1 MARDA
6 YDAAVQTLQAPL
18 DSVEGV
24 AHSFVGLFPVS
35 GAAVSTIGELLGNQ
49 TLSASNAIAA
59 RLDELQFDLGEG
71 PCWDS
76 LATGRPVLAPNLR
89 ELPRT
94 RWPVFAPAIPRDQVG
109 ALFAFPMLVG
119 PLQVGAIDLY
129 AATPTTLEPLQTR
142 QAARLA
148 TLVGRN
154 VLRLALATSSE
165 EPQPESKHSRRRVH
179 QATGM
184 VLAQLETTAD
194 EATLVI
200 QGHAFATGRSM
211 MSVAEDILAGKLAF
225 HSGPSGIEERR

>member
-6 YDAAVQTLQAPL
+6 FDAAVQTLQAPL

-24 AHSFVGLFPVS
+24 ADSLIDLFPVS
-35 GAAVSTIGELLGNQ
+35 GATVSTLGELLGNQ
-49 TLSASNAIAA
+49 TLSASNEVAA

-76 LATGRPVLAPNLR
+76 LTTGRPVLAPNLR
-89 ELPRT
+89 ELPET

-119 PLQVGAIDLY
+119 PLQIGAIDLY
-129 AATPTTLEPLQTR
+129 AAAPTTFAPLQTR
-142 QAARLA
+142 QAARIA

-154 VLRLALATSSE
+154 VLRLALASSTE
-165 EPQPESKHSRRRVH
+165 EAQPESKHSRRRVH

-184 VLAQLETTAD
+184 VLAQLETTAE
-194 EATLVI
+194 EAVLVM
-200 QGHAFATGRSM
+200 QGHAFATGQSM
-211 MSVAEDILAGKLAF
+211 MSVAEEVLAGRLAF

>member
-18 DSVEGV
+18 DSVEAV
-24 AHSFVGLFPVS
+24 ADSLVDLFPVS

-49 TLSASNAIAA
+49 TVSASNEIAA

-71 PCWDS
+71 PCWDT
-76 LATGRPVLAPNLR
+76 LATGRPVLAPNLH
-89 ELPRT
+89 ELPET
-94 RWPVFAPAIPRDQVG
+94 RWPVFGAAIPRDQVG

-129 AATPTTLEPLQTR
+129 AAAPTNFEPLQTK
-142 QAARLA
+142 QASRLA
-148 TLVGRN
+148 TLVARN
-154 VLRLALATSSE
+154 VLRLALAASHD
-165 EPQPESKHSRRRVH
+165 EPRPESKHSRRKIH

-200 QGHAFATGRSM
+200 QGHAFATGQPM
-211 MSVAEDILAGKLAF
+211 MKVAEEILAGRLAF